1 MDKIPS
7 LDSLLDYGD
16 EYKYPDLITSDY
28 FVIDKKRQEKNSQNS
43 NNDKNNSNDNS
54 PTDNNQKEQDNSND
68 FSNETQQN
76 QNNSNTS
83 NVDGS
88 EDYDSSSD
96 TDSKSN
102 SDNSSND
109 DYSQDSSSSSESD
122 SSENNN
128 SISDR
133 DSKNSSGSSSNN
145 ETSQESSSS
154 SNSNGSENNDSIS
167 DGDSKNSSG
176 SSSND
181 DSSQE
186 SSSSSVADNSEN
198 NDSNSDTDSKTNS
211 DNSSND
217 DSSQESSS
225 SSVADNSENNDS
237 NEEGKDL
244 LDENKEEKENDD
256 RKPLEEKDSDKEKQD
271 NKDNDLHENNDSDDE
286 NDFDDL
292 MNNYD
297 EDNDTKRNRNTTN
310 SDSSGSPSDK
320 LSSIHS
326 SKVYKTLKKLVSL
339 SYERYTKGT
348 YKYNKKDI
356 VKHYITNQKFRIMD
370 DMVSPTFKPDVY
382 VFDLSPSNDDS
393 LELYVNT
400 ISSVASK
407 GSIIYLTFNERILRK
422 LTIKKNNSS
431 GIDVEKVAK
440 SNTTRYQ
447 NFDCE
452 VFDEFRFLYDELK
465 DIKNKK
471 IYVFS
476 DFDVSEE
483 MCSLSQENDSIVW
496 FSTEN
501 SAHYGG
507 MFDFYRPYP
516 TTYKGYYVETQGI
529 DDIEKYVLEKNKS
542 KYKTKGKR

>member
-43 NNDKNNSNDNS
+43 NDNS

-76 QNNSNTS
+76 ENNSNTS
-83 NVDGS
+83 DVDGS

-109 DYSQDSSSSSESD
+109 DSSQDSSSSSESD
-122 SSENNN
+122 SSESNDSN
-128 SISDR
+128 SDT
-133 DSKNSSGSSSNN
+133 DSKSSSDSSSNN
-145 ETSQESSSS
+145 
-154 SNSNGSENNDSIS
+154 
-167 DGDSKNSSG
+167 
-176 SSSND
+176 

-225 SSVADNSENNDS
+225 SFESDTLKNNDS
-237 NEEGKDL
+237 NEEEKNL

-256 RKPLEEKDSDKEKQD
+256 RKPLEGKNSDKEKQD
-271 NKDNDLHENNDSDDE
+271 NKDNDLRKNNDSDDE

-297 EDNDTKRNRNTTN
+297 EDNGTKRNRNTTN

-339 SYERYTKGT
+339 NHERYTKGT

-422 LTIKKNNSS
+422 LTIKKNSSS

-452 VFDEFRFLYDELK
+452 VFDEFRSLYDELK
-465 DIKNKK
+465 AIKNKK

>member
-1 MDKIPS
+1 MYYGKII
-7 LDSLLDYGD
+7 
-16 EYKYPDLITSDY
+16 EEI
-28 FVIDKKRQEKNSQNS
+28 EKI
-43 NNDKNNSNDNS
+43 KIEI
-54 PTDNNQKEQDNSND
+54 K
-68 FSNETQQN
+68 
-76 QNNSNTS
+76 
-83 NVDGS
+83 
-88 EDYDSSSD
+88 
-96 TDSKSN
+96 
-102 SDNSSND
+102 
-109 DYSQDSSSSSESD
+109 
-122 SSENNN
+122 
-128 SISDR
+128 
-133 DSKNSSGSSSNN
+133 
-145 ETSQESSSS
+145 
-154 SNSNGSENNDSIS
+154 
-167 DGDSKNSSG
+167 
-176 SSSND
+176 
-181 DSSQE
+181 
-186 SSSSSVADNSEN
+186 
-198 NDSNSDTDSKTNS
+198 
-211 DNSSND
+211 
-217 DSSQESSS
+217 
-225 SSVADNSENNDS
+225 
-237 NEEGKDL
+237 
-244 LDENKEEKENDD
+244 DD

-310 SDSSGSPSDK
+310 SDSSGNPSDK

-339 SYERYTKGT
+339 SYEKYTKGT

-422 LTIKKNNSS
+422 LTIRKNSSS
-431 GIDVEKVAK
+431 GIDVDKVAK
-440 SNTTRYQ
+440 SNATRYQ

-452 VFDEFRFLYDELK
+452 VFDEFRSLYDELK

-476 DFDVSEE
+476 DFDVSED

>member
-28 FVIDKKRQEKNSQNS
+28 FVIDKKRQEKNNQNS
-43 NNDKNNSNDNS
+43 NNNKNNSDDNS
-54 PTDNNQKEQDNSND
+54 PTDNNQKEQNKDNSND

-83 NVDGS
+83 DVDGS
-88 EDYDSSSD
+88 EDYDSNSD
-96 TDSKSN
+96 TDSISN

-109 DYSQDSSSSSESD
+109 ESSQDSSSSSES
-122 SSENNN
+122 N
-128 SISDR
+128 
-133 DSKNSSGSSSNN
+133 
-145 ETSQESSSS
+145 
-154 SNSNGSENNDSIS
+154 
-167 DGDSKNSSG
+167 
-176 SSSND
+176 
-181 DSSQE
+181 
-186 SSSSSVADNSEN
+186 NSEN

-211 DNSSND
+211 ESSSNNET
-217 DSSQESSS
+217 SQDSSS
-225 SSVADNSENNDS
+225 SSESNNSENNDS
-237 NEEGKDL
+237 NSDTDSKTNSESSSNNETSQDSSSSSESDTLKDNDSNEEEKDL

-422 LTIKKNNSS
+422 LTIKKNSSS

-452 VFDEFRFLYDELK
+452 VFDEFRSLYDELK
-465 DIKNKK
+465 DIKKKK

>member
-28 FVIDKKRQEKNSQNS
+28 FVIDKKRQEKNNQNS
-43 NNDKNNSNDNS
+43 INNKNNSNDT

-83 NVDGS
+83 DVDGS

-102 SDNSSND
+102 SD
-109 DYSQDSSSSSESD
+109 
-122 SSENNN
+122 
-128 SISDR
+128 
-133 DSKNSSGSSSNN
+133 SSSNG
-145 ETSQESSSS
+145 ESSQESSSS
-154 SNSNGSENNDSIS
+154 SNSDSSENNDSIS
-167 DGDSKNSSG
+167 DTDSKSSLD

-181 DSSQE
+181 ESSQD
-186 SSSSSVADNSEN
+186 SSSSSD
-198 NDSNSDTDSKTNS
+198 S
-211 DNSSND
+211 DNLKD
-217 DSSQESSS
+217 
-225 SSVADNSENNDS
+225 NDS
-237 NEEGKDL
+237 NEDEKDSP
-244 LDENKEEKENDD
+244 DEKNGENEKNKEEKEKDD

-339 SYERYTKGT
+339 SYEKYTKGT

-370 DMVSPTFKPDVY
+370 DMISPTFKPDVY

-422 LTIKKNNSS
+422 LTIKKNSSS

-440 SNTTRYQ
+440 SNATRYQ

-452 VFDEFRFLYDELK
+452 VFDEFRSLYDELK

-483 MCSLSQENDSIVW
+483 MCFLSQENDSIVW

-501 SAHYGG
+501 STHYGG

>member
-1 MDKIPS
+1 MEKLLKKFKKIKI
-7 LDSLLDYGD
+7 
-16 EYKYPDLITSDY
+16 EIK
-28 FVIDKKRQEKNSQNS
+28 
-43 NNDKNNSNDNS
+43 
-54 PTDNNQKEQDNSND
+54 
-68 FSNETQQN
+68 
-76 QNNSNTS
+76 
-83 NVDGS
+83 
-88 EDYDSSSD
+88 
-96 TDSKSN
+96 
-102 SDNSSND
+102 
-109 DYSQDSSSSSESD
+109 
-122 SSENNN
+122 
-128 SISDR
+128 
-133 DSKNSSGSSSNN
+133 
-145 ETSQESSSS
+145 
-154 SNSNGSENNDSIS
+154 
-167 DGDSKNSSG
+167 
-176 SSSND
+176 
-181 DSSQE
+181 
-186 SSSSSVADNSEN
+186 
-198 NDSNSDTDSKTNS
+198 
-211 DNSSND
+211 
-217 DSSQESSS
+217 
-225 SSVADNSENNDS
+225 
-237 NEEGKDL
+237 
-244 LDENKEEKENDD
+244 DD

-310 SDSSGSPSDK
+310 SDSSGNPSDK

-447 NFDCE
+447 NFDY
-452 VFDEFRFLYDELK
+452 FSFLY
-465 DIKNKK
+465 
-471 IYVFS
+471 
-476 DFDVSEE
+476 
-483 MCSLSQENDSIVW
+483 SI
-496 FSTEN
+496 
-501 SAHYGG
+501 
-507 MFDFYRPYP
+507 
-516 TTYKGYYVETQGI
+516 
-529 DDIEKYVLEKNKS
+529 
-542 KYKTKGKR
+542 

>member
-1 MDKIPS
+1 M
-7 LDSLLDYGD
+7 
-16 EYKYPDLITSDY
+16 
-28 FVIDKKRQEKNSQNS
+28 
-43 NNDKNNSNDNS
+43 
-54 PTDNNQKEQDNSND
+54 
-68 FSNETQQN
+68 
-76 QNNSNTS
+76 
-83 NVDGS
+83 
-88 EDYDSSSD
+88 DSSS
-96 TDSKSN
+96 
-102 SDNSSND
+102 ND
-109 DYSQDSSSSSESD
+109 ESSQDSSSSSDSD
-122 SSENNN
+122 SSENNESN
-128 SISDR
+128 SDT
-133 DSKNSSGSSSNN
+133 DSKSSSDSSSNN
-145 ETSQESSSS
+145 
-154 SNSNGSENNDSIS
+154 
-167 DGDSKNSSG
+167 
-176 SSSND
+176 

-186 SSSSSVADNSEN
+186 SSSSSDSDSSEN
-198 NDSNSDTDSKTNS
+198 NESNSDTDSKSSS
-211 DNSSND
+211 DSSSNN

-225 SSVADNSENNDS
+225 SYDSDSSENNESNSDTDNTSNSDNPSNDDSSQDSSSSSDSDNLKDNDS
-237 NEEGKDL
+237 NEDEKDSP
-244 LDENKEEKENDD
+244 DEKNGENEKNKDEKEKDD

-452 VFDEFRFLYDELK
+452 VFDEFRSLYDELK

>member
-43 NNDKNNSNDNS
+43 NDNS
-54 PTDNNQKEQDNSND
+54 PTDNNQKEKDNSND

-83 NVDGS
+83 DVDGS
-88 EDYDSSSD
+88 ESNDSNSD

-102 SDNSSND
+102 SDSSSND
-109 DYSQDSSSSSESD
+109 ETSQDSSSSSESD

-154 SNSNGSENNDSIS
+154 SNSDSSENNNSIS
-167 DGDSKNSSG
+167 DTDSKSSSG
-176 SSSND
+176 CSSND

-186 SSSSSVADNSEN
+186 SSSSSVAE
-198 NDSNSDTDSKTNS
+198 
-211 DNSSND
+211 
-217 DSSQESSS
+217 
-225 SSVADNSENNDS
+225 NSENNDS

-271 NKDNDLHENNDSDDE
+271 NKDNDLHKNNDSDDE

-297 EDNDTKRNRNTTN
+297 EDNGTKRNRNTTN

-422 LTIKKNNSS
+422 LTIKKNSSS

-452 VFDEFRFLYDELK
+452 VFDEFRSLYDELK

>member
-1 MDKIPS
+1 MDKRPS

-43 NNDKNNSNDNS
+43 NDNS
-54 PTDNNQKEQDNSND
+54 PTDNNQKEKDNSND

-83 NVDGS
+83 DVDGS
-88 EDYDSSSD
+88 EDYDSNSD
-96 TDSKSN
+96 TDSISN

-109 DYSQDSSSSSESD
+109 NFSQDSSSSSDDD
-122 SSENNN
+122 SSENN
-128 SISDR
+128 
-133 DSKNSSGSSSNN
+133 DS
-145 ETSQESSSS
+145 SQDSSSS
-154 SNSNGSENNDSIS
+154 SNSNCSENNDSNS
-167 DGDSKNSSG
+167 DTDSKSSSG

-198 NDSNSDTDSKTNS
+198 NDSN
-211 DNSSND
+211 
-217 DSSQESSS
+217 
-225 SSVADNSENNDS
+225 
-237 NEEGKDL
+237 EEEKDL
-244 LDENKEEKENDD
+244 LDENK
-256 RKPLEEKDSDKEKQD
+256 EEKDSDKEKQD
-271 NKDNDLHENNDSDDE
+271 NKDNDLRKNNDSDDE

-326 SKVYKTLKKLVSL
+326 SKVYMTLKKLVSL

-422 LTIKKNNSS
+422 LTIKKNSSS

-452 VFDEFRFLYDELK
+452 VFDEFRSLYDELK

-501 SAHYGG
+501 SAHYGE

>member
-43 NNDKNNSNDNS
+43 NNNKNNSNDNS

-83 NVDGS
+83 DVDSS

-96 TDSKSN
+96 TDSISN
-102 SDNSSND
+102 SDNSSNND
-109 DYSQDSSSSSESD
+109 SSQDSSSSSESD
-122 SSENNN
+122 
-128 SISDR
+128 
-133 DSKNSSGSSSNN
+133 
-145 ETSQESSSS
+145 
-154 SNSNGSENNDSIS
+154 
-167 DGDSKNSSG
+167 
-176 SSSND
+176 
-181 DSSQE
+181 
-186 SSSSSVADNSEN
+186 NSEI

-211 DNSSND
+211 ESSSNNET
-217 DSSQESSS
+217 SQDSSS
-225 SSVADNSENNDS
+225 SSEADSSENNDS
-237 NEEGKDL
+237 NEEEKDL

-256 RKPLEEKDSDKEKQD
+256 RKPPEEKDSDKEKQD

-310 SDSSGSPSDK
+310 SDSSGNPSDK

-422 LTIKKNNSS
+422 LTIKKNSSS

-452 VFDEFRFLYDELK
+452 VFDEFRSLYDELK

>member
-43 NNDKNNSNDNS
+43 NDNS
-54 PTDNNQKEQDNSND
+54 PTDNNQKEKDNSND

-83 NVDGS
+83 DVDGS
-88 EDYDSSSD
+88 ESNDSNSD
-96 TDSKSN
+96 TDSKS
-102 SDNSSND
+102 
-109 DYSQDSSSSSESD
+109 
-122 SSENNN
+122 
-128 SISDR
+128 
-133 DSKNSSGSSSNN
+133 SSGSSSNDDS
-145 ETSQESSSS
+145 SQKSSSS

-167 DGDSKNSSG
+167 DGDSKSSSG
-176 SSSND
+176 STSND

-186 SSSSSVADNSEN
+186 SSSSSESDRSEN
-198 NDSNSDTDSKTNS
+198 NDSSH
-211 DNSSND
+211 
-217 DSSQESSS
+217 ESSS

-237 NEEGKDL
+237 NEEEKDL
-244 LDENKEEKENDD
+244 LDENK
-256 RKPLEEKDSDKEKQD
+256 EEKDSDKEKQD
-271 NKDNDLHENNDSDDE
+271 NKDNDLHKNNDSDDE

-422 LTIKKNNSS
+422 LTIKKNSSS

-452 VFDEFRFLYDELK
+452 VFDEFRSLYDELK

-501 SAHYGG
+501 SAHYGE

>member
-1 MDKIPS
+1 MDS
-7 LDSLLDYGD
+7 
-16 EYKYPDLITSDY
+16 
-28 FVIDKKRQEKNSQNS
+28 
-43 NNDKNNSNDNS
+43 
-54 PTDNNQKEQDNSND
+54 
-68 FSNETQQN
+68 
-76 QNNSNTS
+76 
-83 NVDGS
+83 
-88 EDYDSSSD
+88 
-96 TDSKSN
+96 
-102 SDNSSND
+102 SSND
-109 DYSQDSSSSSESD
+109 DSS
-122 SSENNN
+122 
-128 SISDR
+128 
-133 DSKNSSGSSSNN
+133 K
-145 ETSQESSSS
+145 ESSSS
-154 SNSNGSENNDSIS
+154 SDSNSSENNDSIS
-167 DGDSKNSSG
+167 DGDSISNSDN
-176 SSSND
+176 SSND
-181 DSSQE
+181 ESSQE
-186 SSSSSVADNSEN
+186 SSSSSDSDSSEN
-198 NDSNSDTDSKTNS
+198 NDSNSDTDSKSSS
-211 DNSSND
+211 DSSSNN

-225 SSVADNSENNDS
+225 SYDSDSSENNESNSDTDNTSNSDNPSNDDSSQDSSSSSDSDNLKDNDS
-237 NEEGKDL
+237 NEDEKDSP
-244 LDENKEEKENDD
+244 DEKNGENEKNKEEKEKDD
-256 RKPLEEKDSDKEKQD
+256 RKPLEEEDSDKEKQD

-452 VFDEFRFLYDELK
+452 VFDEFRSLYDELK

>member
-7 LDSLLDYGD
+7 LESLLDYGD

-43 NNDKNNSNDNS
+43 NDNS
-54 PTDNNQKEQDNSND
+54 PTDNNQKEKDNSND

-83 NVDGS
+83 DVDGS
-88 EDYDSSSD
+88 ESNDSNSD

-102 SDNSSND
+102 SDSSSND
-109 DYSQDSSSSSESD
+109 ETSQDSSSSSESD

-154 SNSNGSENNDSIS
+154 SNSDSSENNNSIS
-167 DGDSKNSSG
+167 DTDSKSSSG
-176 SSSND
+176 CSSND

-186 SSSSSVADNSEN
+186 SSSSSVAE
-198 NDSNSDTDSKTNS
+198 
-211 DNSSND
+211 
-217 DSSQESSS
+217 
-225 SSVADNSENNDS
+225 NSENNDS

-271 NKDNDLHENNDSDDE
+271 NKDNDLHKNNDSDDE

-297 EDNDTKRNRNTTN
+297 EDNGTKRNRNTTN

-339 SYERYTKGT
+339 SYEKYTKGT

-422 LTIKKNNSS
+422 LTIKKNSSS

-452 VFDEFRFLYDELK
+452 VFDEFRSLYDELK

>member
-1 MDKIPS
+1 M
-7 LDSLLDYGD
+7 
-16 EYKYPDLITSDY
+16 
-28 FVIDKKRQEKNSQNS
+28 
-43 NNDKNNSNDNS
+43 
-54 PTDNNQKEQDNSND
+54 
-68 FSNETQQN
+68 
-76 QNNSNTS
+76 
-83 NVDGS
+83 
-88 EDYDSSSD
+88 
-96 TDSKSN
+96 
-102 SDNSSND
+102 
-109 DYSQDSSSSSESD
+109 
-122 SSENNN
+122 
-128 SISDR
+128 
-133 DSKNSSGSSSNN
+133 
-145 ETSQESSSS
+145 
-154 SNSNGSENNDSIS
+154 
-167 DGDSKNSSG
+167 
-176 SSSND
+176 
-181 DSSQE
+181 
-186 SSSSSVADNSEN
+186 
-198 NDSNSDTDSKTNS
+198 
-211 DNSSND
+211 
-217 DSSQESSS
+217 
-225 SSVADNSENNDS
+225 
-237 NEEGKDL
+237 
-244 LDENKEEKENDD
+244 
-256 RKPLEEKDSDKEKQD
+256 
-271 NKDNDLHENNDSDDE
+271 HENNDSDDE

-407 GSIIYLTFNERILRK
+407 GSIIYLTFNERILRR
-422 LTIKKNNSS
+422 LTIKKNSSS

-452 VFDEFRFLYDELK
+452 VFDEFCSLYDELK

-501 SAHYGG
+501 SAHYGE

>member
-1 MDKIPS
+1 MLFRS
-7 LDSLLDYGD
+7 SSSSSEADSL
-16 EYKYPDLITSDY
+16 E
-28 FVIDKKRQEKNSQNS
+28 
-43 NNDKNNSNDNS
+43 NNDSN
-54 PTDNNQKEQDNSND
+54 
-68 FSNETQQN
+68 
-76 QNNSNTS
+76 
-83 NVDGS
+83 
-88 EDYDSSSD
+88 SD
-96 TDSKSN
+96 TDSKS
-102 SDNSSND
+102 
-109 DYSQDSSSSSESD
+109 
-122 SSENNN
+122 
-128 SISDR
+128 
-133 DSKNSSGSSSNN
+133 SSGSSSNN
-145 ETSQESSSS
+145 ETSQDSSSS
-154 SNSNGSENNDSIS
+154 SESDNSEINDSNSDTDSISSSNGS
-167 DGDSKNSSG
+167 
-176 SSSND
+176 SND
-181 DSSQE
+181 ESSQD
-186 SSSSSVADNSEN
+186 SSSSSEADSLEN
-198 NDSNSDTDSKTNS
+198 NDSNSDTDSISNS
-211 DNSSND
+211 EGSSNNET
-217 DSSQESSS
+217 SQDSSS
-225 SSVADNSENNDS
+225 SSESDTLKDNDS
-237 NEEGKDL
+237 SEEEKDL

-256 RKPLEEKDSDKEKQD
+256 RKPPEEKDSDKEKQD

-422 LTIKKNNSS
+422 LTIKKNSSS

-452 VFDEFRFLYDELK
+452 VFDEFRSLYDELK

-476 DFDVSEE
+476 DFDISEE

>member
-28 FVIDKKRQEKNSQNS
+28 FVIDKKRQKKNNQNS
-43 NNDKNNSNDNS
+43 INNKNNSNNNS
-54 PTDNNQKEQDNSND
+54 PTENNQNEQNKDNLNDSSNG
-68 FSNETQQN
+68 NQQN

-83 NVDGS
+83 DVDS
-88 EDYDSSSD
+88 PENND
-96 TDSKSN
+96 SN
-102 SDNSSND
+102 SDVDSKINSESSSNNET
-109 DYSQDSSSSSESD
+109 SQDSSSSSESD
-122 SSENNN
+122 TLK
-128 SISDR
+128 D
-133 DSKNSSGSSSNN
+133 
-145 ETSQESSSS
+145 
-154 SNSNGSENNDSIS
+154 
-167 DGDSKNSSG
+167 
-176 SSSND
+176 
-181 DSSQE
+181 
-186 SSSSSVADNSEN
+186 
-198 NDSNSDTDSKTNS
+198 
-211 DNSSND
+211 
-217 DSSQESSS
+217 
-225 SSVADNSENNDS
+225 NDS
-237 NEEGKDL
+237 NEEEKDL
-244 LDENKEEKENDD
+244 LDENKEEKEKDD
-256 RKPLEEKDSDKEKQD
+256 RKPFEEKDSDKEKQD
-271 NKDNDLHENNDSDDE
+271 NKDNDLHENDDSDDE

-339 SYERYTKGT
+339 SYEKYTKGT

-382 VFDLSPSNDDS
+382 VFNLSPSNDDS

-422 LTIKKNNSS
+422 LTIRKNSSS
-431 GIDVEKVAK
+431 GIDVDKVAK
-440 SNTTRYQ
+440 SNATRYQ

-452 VFDEFRFLYDELK
+452 VFDEFRSLYDELK

-476 DFDVSEE
+476 DFDVSED

-507 MFDFYRPYP
+507 MFDFYRTYP

>member
-28 FVIDKKRQEKNSQNS
+28 FVIDKKRQEKNNQ
-43 NNDKNNSNDNS
+43 NSNDNS

-83 NVDGS
+83 DVDGS

-109 DYSQDSSSSSESD
+109 DSSQDSSSSSESD
-122 SSENNN
+122 SSESNDSN
-128 SISDR
+128 SDT
-133 DSKNSSGSSSNN
+133 DSKSSSDSSSNN
-145 ETSQESSSS
+145 DSSQESSSS

-167 DGDSKNSSG
+167 DGDSKSSSG

-198 NDSNSDTDSKTNS
+198 NDSN
-211 DNSSND
+211 
-217 DSSQESSS
+217 
-225 SSVADNSENNDS
+225 
-237 NEEGKDL
+237 EEEKDL
-244 LDENKEEKENDD
+244 LDENKEEKENGD

-422 LTIKKNNSS
+422 LTIKKNSSS

-452 VFDEFRFLYDELK
+452 VFDEFRSLYDELK